1 MDPSDRYYVPR
12 SAADRLASPGG
23 TSEAGE
29 KSSVRFVQRRPMT
42 QGGKMNIRSVAV
54 AALAATGLVLT
65 SGVLPA
71 YAHHSFAMFD
81 QNTTSQ
87 LTGTLKDVSWTNPHT
102 AMIVV
107 VPGADGQTA
116 EWHFE
121 SGPPAFMLRAGL
133 KRDDLSSRIGSKV
146 TVTFHPLKDGRTGGS
161 LVGMKF
167 EDGASWKL

>member
-1 MDPSDRYYVPR
+1 M
-12 SAADRLASPGG
+12 
-23 TSEAGE
+23 
-29 KSSVRFVQRRPMT
+29 K
-42 QGGKMNIRSVAV
+42 IRSVAV
-54 AALAATGLVLT
+54 AALAAPMMLIA
-65 SGVLPA
+65 GVTPG

-81 QNTTSQ
+81 QNTTTQ
-87 LTGTLKDVSWTNPHT
+87 VTGTLKDVSWTNPHT

-107 VPGADGQTA
+107 VPGDNGQSA

-161 LVGMKF
+161 LQAVKF

>member
-1 MDPSDRYYVPR
+1 M
-12 SAADRLASPGG
+12 
-23 TSEAGE
+23 
-29 KSSVRFVQRRPMT
+29 K
-42 QGGKMNIRSVAV
+42 IRSVAG
-54 AALAATGLVLT
+54 AAIAATLMLATGMP
-65 SGVLPA
+65 PA

-81 QNTTSQ
+81 MNTTSQ
-87 LTGTLKDVSWTNPHT
+87 VTGALRDVAWNNPHT

-107 VPGADGQTA
+107 VPGDNGQSA

-121 SGPPAFMLRAGL
+121 SGPPAFMLRAGI

-161 LVGMKF
+161 LVGVKF